1 MRNYRPLAGIRAKLL
16 LSYLLVIS
24 TGIAGLVMGM
34 QLLGPSLFDRML
46 NRHTEHHSDMMGT
59 GMTEPMRQLTSDAFR
74 DALFDAVIIST
85 VIATIVALLV
95 SIFVS
100 NRITAPLRQL
110 ALGSQRIAAG
120 DYRAR
125 VHSAENDE
133 IGELATI
140 FNRMAAALED
150 TEQQRVQLIG
160 DVAHELRTPLS
171 TLQGNLEGLQD
182 GVVEP
187 RAELWSQLHEETRRL
202 SRLVDDLQ
210 ELSRVESG
218 QLPLRI
224 ESTEP
229 GHLIETAI
237 TRQRSQF
244 AEKGVAIEKELPSD
258 LPEVAADPDRT
269 IQILTN
275 LLSNALRYTPA
286 GGTVMVSAELDAGG
300 VRIRVQD
307 TGIGIAAEHL
317 PQIFNRFYRIDRAR
331 SRALGGSGIGLSIAK
346 ALVEAQGG
354 EIWAESPGPDQGSTF
369 CFTLPLA
376 TLNRVMNQY

>member
-1 MRNYRPLAGIRAKLL
+1 MRNYRPLTGIRAKLL
-16 LSYLLVIS
+16 LSYLLVIA
-24 TGIAGLVMGM
+24 TGIAGLVIGL

-46 NRHTEHHSDMMGT
+46 DQHTEHHPGMMGT
-59 GMTEPMRQLTSDAFR
+59 GMTEPMRQLTSEAFR
-74 DALFDAVIIST
+74 DALFNAVMIST

-120 DYRAR
+120 DYQAR
-125 VHSAENDE
+125 VHSAGNDE
-133 IGELATI
+133 IGELANT
-140 FNRMAAALED
+140 FNQMASTLEG
-150 TEQQRVQLIG
+150 TERHRVQLIG

-182 GVVEP
+182 GVVKP
-187 RAELWSQLHEETRRL
+187 GTELWSQLHQETRRL
-202 SRLVDDLQ
+202 SRIVDDLQ

-229 GHLIETAI
+229 GQLIEAAI
-237 TRQRSQF
+237 TRLLTQF
-244 AEKGVAIEKELPSD
+244 AEKGVALQKELPD
-258 LPEVAADPDRT
+258 NLPRVSADPDRT

-275 LLSNALRYTPA
+275 LLSNSLRYTPPD
-286 GGTVMVSAELDAGG
+286 GTVTVSAQVGSNS
-300 VRIRVQD
+300 VRVRVHD
-307 TGIGIAAEHL
+307 TGIGISAEHL
-317 PQIFNRFYRIDRAR
+317 PQIFNRFYRVDRAR
-331 SRALGGSGIGLSIAK
+331 SRALGGSGIGLSIAR

-354 EIWAESPGPDQGSTF
+354 EIWAESPGTDQGSTF
-369 CFTLPLA
+369 WFTLPVA
-376 TLNRVMNQY
+376 AER